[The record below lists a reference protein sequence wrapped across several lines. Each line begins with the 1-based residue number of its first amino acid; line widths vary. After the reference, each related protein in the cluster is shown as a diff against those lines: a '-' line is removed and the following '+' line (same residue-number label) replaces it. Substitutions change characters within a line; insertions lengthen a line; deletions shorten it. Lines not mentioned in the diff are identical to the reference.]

1 MGKCM
6 TDPRHGGVHGPRN
19 ISSELRD
26 CGIDVGRGGGAEG
39 VCFSLYT
46 TSGPGKSEGKTRS
59 WTGDKKFN
67 TRIRYKKEKESGVG
81 WKFNKAS

>member
-1 MGKCM
+1 MAKCM

-26 CGIDVGRGGGAEG
+26 CGIDAGRVGGAEG

-46 TSGPGKSEGKTRS
+46 TSGKERAEAKTGPGKR
-59 WTGDKKFN
+59 D
-67 TRIRYKKEKESGVG
+67 EK
-81 WKFNKAS
+81 A